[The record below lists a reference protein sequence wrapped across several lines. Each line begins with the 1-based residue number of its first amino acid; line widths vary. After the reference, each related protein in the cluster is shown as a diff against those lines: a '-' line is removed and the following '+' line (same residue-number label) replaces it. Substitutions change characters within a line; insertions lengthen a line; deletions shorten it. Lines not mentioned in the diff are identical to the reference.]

1 MKAQNYGNYLR
12 FQSFQGYF
20 FIFYVK
26 WQNCLKFEPKPHSKM
41 PSLRQQVIRK
51 KILSSA
57 AQLFFQGVVVLAP
70 IGVTIWVVVSLFN
83 WVDNFLPNLLNFIF
97 PLQFAE
103 VNGQIPKVTGLGFV
117 VAITLVLV
125 VGWLSSLFFVE
136 RLMSIFDKIL
146 EKTPGVKIIYSSV
159 KDFLEAFAGNKKK
172 FDQPVLVNVDS
183 SDVWRIGFITQ
194 NNTEHF
200 GLKDFVTVYVP
211 HSYAISGITYIVPV
225 DRIKKMPKGVNASE
239 AMKYVVSGGVTTVDD
254 AESTTAVNVGNATIT
269 NIENSNTQA

>member
-1 MKAQNYGNYLR
+1 
-12 FQSFQGYF
+12 
-20 FIFYVK
+20 
-26 WQNCLKFEPKPHSKM
+26 M
-41 PSLRQQVIRK
+41 PSVRQQVIRK
-51 KILSSA
+51 KILSSV

-117 VAITLVLV
+117 VAITLVLFI
-125 VGWLSSLFFVE
+125 GWLSSLFFVE
-136 RLMSIFDKIL
+136 RLVSIFDKLL

-172 FDQPVLVNVDS
+172 FDEPVLVNVDS
-183 SDVWRIGFITQ
+183 TDVWRIGFITQ
-194 NNTEHF
+194 KNTEHF

-211 HSYAISGITYIVPV
+211 HSYAISGITYIVSV

-254 AESTTAVNVGNATIT
+254 AENESTMHIGNT
-269 NIENSNTQA
+269 NTEG